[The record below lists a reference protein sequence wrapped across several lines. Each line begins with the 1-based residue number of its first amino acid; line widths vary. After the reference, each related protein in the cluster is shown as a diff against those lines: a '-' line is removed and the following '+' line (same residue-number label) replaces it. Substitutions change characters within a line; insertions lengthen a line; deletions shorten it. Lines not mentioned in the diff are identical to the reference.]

1 MSIRRGNKPANS
13 ARHRLRLFDAKLGH
27 LREMPV
33 PGAGVGVGAIPI
45 SVSIGVGVDVG
56 VALMWASIPMWA
68 SMSNWALVSMR
79 ASALPGPLLGK
90 RFGVAAPTV
99 FLAQVGRG
107 REIVSS
113 TSTAVPIA
121 WYQFVDTFGGE
132 LGKTR

>member
-79 ASALPGPLLGK
+79 ASALPGP
-90 RFGVAAPTV
+90 
-99 FLAQVGRG
+99 QVGRG
-107 REIVSS
+107 REIVFS
-113 TSTAVPIA
+113 TSAAVPIA
-121 WYQFVDTFGGE
+121 WCQFVDTFGGE